1 MLHAIITNVVKARTK
16 VTGKA
21 APPETAP
28 RAPMVSDCPE
38 MRRNKCWSQMMNVR
52 SIDHEESV
60 NLEKLNC
67 PIKKEIEPF
76 EHKGMK
82 IKRNAL
88 FPPLDKDL
96 LLGEIGNMKW
106 SRYVPQRSNKD
117 VSLQI
122 PR

>member
-1 MLHAIITNVVKARTK
+1 
-16 VTGKA
+16 
-21 APPETAP
+21 
-28 RAPMVSDCPE
+28 
-38 MRRNKCWSQMMNVR
+38 MMNVR
-52 SIDHEESV
+52 SIDHEESD

-76 EHKGMK
+76 EHKGMN
-82 IKRNAL
+82 IKRSAL

-106 SRYVPQRSNKD
+106 SRNAPQRSNKD